1 MMGLV
6 RHIAHADGWLVVA
19 TEPDLCQVGKCVVA
33 FSSFAQ
39 LDYKHAASPD
49 VKARGTPVYRIG
61 DLFKNTQANAGA
73 HIVSGTSLSTGYVQ
87 ILEGHSNVKVN
98 GIPVARHDSG
108 CRINC
113 DSAGMGGARG
123 QVVTMVKTVAPPA
136 AASAEAPATAA
147 ARVSKKLLA
156 LKTMRDKLLAGR
168 LDFDALDEFFDFDRA
183 NAVSDGW
190 IGEIKGTPGTVGD
203 WAAQGLRGMLGGVKG
218 FVMGTGEL
226 AYEVVKGVPK
236 LLRRGGTVQGQQ
248 LAMLD
253 KLILIEDIRLGNVS
267 ATSVAQDASGLASA
281 MVSPVTNPWSKGQ
294 YVESV
299 TRGVFEAAMFGSG
312 WLKAAR
318 AAKAKKLLDL
328 AKVKDAAATAAA
340 TTATTVTTTAGSA
353 AISTATG
360 AATRAGTAAVRTGSS
375 ATGTSG
381 AAAVGSAAKVGTV
394 ASTKAIPTGRGGVY
408 VSGAPKRARPPPN
421 GYSGPD
427 AYKTHGI
434 VDSPFNSAE
443 GRRLVESYTSQGF
456 TPVEAAEKAA
466 NLMASG
472 SSLPKT
478 IDLVAG
484 DSLYKLVPEGDMPGK
499 YSAFFATK
507 DEISALKGMSYDQIS
522 DRLGIPL
529 ESQQTLRFDVHEV
542 SANRAITVFESTIA
556 RTSQNGYLQPGGG
569 IQTLITDRSA
579 FTSPVLIGK
588 LP

>member
-19 TEPDLCQVGKCVVA
+19 TEPDLCHVGKCVVA
-33 FSSFAQ
+33 FNSFAQ
-39 LDYKHAASPD
+39 LDYRHAASPD

-123 QVVTMVKTVAPPA
+123 QVVTMVKTIAPPPAKGA
-136 AASAEAPATAA
+136 AAPASAV
-147 ARVSKKLLA
+147 ARVSNKLLA

-168 LDFDALDEFFDFDRA
+168 LDLDALDEFIDFDRA

-190 IGEIKGTPGTVGD
+190 IGAIQGTPGTVGD
-203 WAAQGLRGMLGGVKG
+203 WAAQGLRGVLGGAKG

-236 LLRRGGTVQGQQ
+236 LLRMGGTVQGQQ

-381 AAAVGSAAKVGTV
+381 AAAVGSAAKVGTG

>member
-33 FSSFAQ
+33 FNSFAQ

-136 AASAEAPATAA
+136 AKSAAIPASAA

-168 LDFDALDEFFDFDRA
+168 LDFDALDEFFNFDRA

-190 IGEIKGTPGTVGD
+190 IGEIQGTPGTVGD
-203 WAAQGLRGMLGGVKG
+203 WAAQGARGVLGGVKG

-236 LLRRGGTVQGQQ
+236 LLRMGGTEQGQQ

-328 AKVKDAAATAAA
+328 AKVKDASATAGTAAA
-340 TTATTVTTTAGSA
+340 TTATTGTTTAGSA
-353 AISTATG
+353 AVSTATG
-360 AATRAGTAAVRTGSS
+360 AATGAGTAAVG
-375 ATGTSG
+375 
-381 AAAVGSAAKVGTV
+381 GSAAKVGTI

-434 VDSPFNSAE
+434 VDSPLNSAE

-484 DSLYKLVPEGDMPGK
+484 DALYKLVPEGDIPGK

-542 SANRAITVFESTIA
+542 TANRAITVFESTIA

>member
-1 MMGLV
+1 M
-6 RHIAHADGWLVVA
+6 
-19 TEPDLCQVGKCVVA
+19 VA
-33 FSSFAQ
+33 FNSFAQ

-73 HIVSGTSLSTGYVQ
+73 HIMSGTSLSTGYVQ

-136 AASAEAPATAA
+136 AASAGTPATAA
-147 ARVSKKLLA
+147 ASVSKKLLA
-156 LKTMRDKLLAGR
+156 MKALRDKLLAGR
-168 LDFDALDEFFDFDRA
+168 LDFDALDEFFNFDRA

-190 IGEIKGTPGTVGD
+190 IGEIQGTPGTVGD
-203 WAAQGLRGMLGGVKG
+203 WAAQGARGVLGGVKG

-226 AYEVVKGVPK
+226 AYEAVKGVPK

-267 ATSVAQDASGLASA
+267 ATSVAQDVSGLASA

-299 TRGVFEAAMFGSG
+299 TRGVFEVAMFGSG

-328 AKVKDAAATAAA
+328 TKVKDAAATAATT
-340 TTATTVTTTAGSA
+340 TTATAGITAV
-353 AISTATG
+353 
-360 AATRAGTAAVRTGSS
+360 RAGASVTVPVGVPTGGIV
-375 ATGTSG
+375 TGTSG
-381 AAAVGSAAKVGTV
+381 TGVTTAAATAAGASATVGTAATATV
-394 ASTKAIPTGRGGVY
+394 PAVSVRAASRSAGASTPPGGVY
-408 VSGAPKRARPPPN
+408 ISLAPKRARPPPN
-421 GYSGPD
+421 GYVGPD
-427 AYKTHGI
+427 GYITHGI
-434 VDSPFNSAE
+434 REGPLRSEE
-443 GRRLVESYTSQGF
+443 GRKLVASYRAQGI
-456 TPVEAAEKAA
+456 PPGKALEMA
-466 NLMASG
+466 KELMASG
-472 SSLPKT
+472 STLPKAV
-478 IDLVAG
+478 DLAAG
-484 DSLYKLVPEGDMPGK
+484 DSLYKLVPEGKMPGQ

-507 DEISALKGMSYDQIS
+507 DEVSALKGMSYDQIS
-522 DRLGIPL
+522 DRIGIPL
-529 ESQQTLRFDVHEV
+529 ESQQTLRFDVVEV
-542 SANRAITVFESTIA
+542 KATRAVTVFESTIA
-556 RTSQNGYLQPGGG
+556 RTSQNGYIQPGGG
-569 IQTLITDRSA
+569 VQTLITNRSA
-579 FTSPVLIGK
+579 FTDPIVIGK